1 MSVRTF
7 AVVVG
12 LAFLLGGGAIL
23 FVMLAVQAPTGSLI
37 PCGNGLGIG
46 FDEPAVSAA
55 GPAYVDICA
64 DLRQRRLLWGLSV
77 LAVGVVLLLVASL
90 AGSHRATRR

>member
-7 AVVVG
+7 ALVVG

-23 FVMLAVQAPTGSLI
+23 FVMLAVEAPSGSLI

-46 FDEPAVSAA
+46 FDEPSASAVS
-55 GPAYVDICA
+55 PAYVDICA
-64 DLRQRRLLWGLSV
+64 DLRHRRLLWSLPLIGL
-77 LAVGVVLLLVASL
+77 GVLLLIGSLVAS
-90 AGSHRATRR
+90 RNATRR

>member
-23 FVMLAVQAPTGSLI
+23 LVMLAVEAPSGALI
-37 PCGNGLGIG
+37 PCGNSLGIG
-46 FDEPAVSAA
+46 FEEPAVSAA

-64 DLRQRRLLWGLSV
+64 DLRQRRLLWGAPVAGLG
-77 LAVGVVLLLVASL
+77 ALLLIGSL
-90 AGSHRATRR
+90 VGSRRATRR

>member
-23 FVMLAVQAPTGSLI
+23 FVMLAVEAPSGSLI
-37 PCGNGLGIG
+37 PCGNGLGLG
-46 FDEPAVSAA
+46 FDEPATAA
-55 GPAYVDICA
+55 IGQAYVDICA
-64 DLRQRRLLWGLSV
+64 DLRHRRLLWALPVIG
-77 LAVGVVLLLVASL
+77 VGALLLIGSL
-90 AGSHRATRR
+90 VGSRRATRR

>member
-23 FVMLAVQAPTGSLI
+23 LVMLAVEAPSGALV
-37 PCGNGLGIG
+37 PCGNSLGIG
-46 FDEPAVSAA
+46 FEEPVASAA

-64 DLRQRRLLWGLSV
+64 ELRHRRLLWGLPV
-77 LAVGVVLLLVASL
+77 IGLGAVLLIGSLV
-90 AGSHRATRR
+90 GSRRATRR

>member
-23 FVMLAVQAPTGSLI
+23 FVALAVEAPSGSLI
-37 PCGNGLGIG
+37 PCGNALGIG
-46 FDEPAVSAA
+46 FDEPAASAVS
-55 GPAYVDICA
+55 PAFVDICA
-64 DLRQRRLLWGLSV
+64 DLRHRRLLWGAPVAGLG
-77 LAVGVVLLLVASL
+77 ALLLL
-90 AGSHRATRR
+90 GSSVGARRATRR

>member
-23 FVMLAVQAPTGSLI
+23 LVSLAVEAPSGALI
-37 PCGNGLGIG
+37 PCGNSLGLGA
-46 FDEPAVSAA
+46 DEAAASAVS
-55 GPAYVDICA
+55 PAYVDICA
-64 DLRQRRLLWGLSV
+64 DLRQRRLLWGLPV
-77 LAVGVVLLLVASL
+77 IGLGAILLLGSL
-90 AGSHRATRR
+90 IGSRRATRR

>member
-23 FVMLAVQAPTGSLI
+23 FVMLAVEAPSGALI
-37 PCGNGLGIG
+37 PCGNSLGLG
-46 FDEPAVSAA
+46 FDEPVASAA

-64 DLRQRRLLWGLSV
+64 DLRQRRMLWGLPV
-77 LAVGVVLLLVASL
+77 IGLGALLLIGSL
-90 AGSHRATRR
+90 VGARRATRR

>member
-23 FVMLAVQAPTGSLI
+23 LVMLAVEAPSGSLV
-37 PCGNGLGIG
+37 PCGNGLGLG
-46 FDEPAVSAA
+46 FDEPTAAAVS
-55 GPAYVDICA
+55 PAYVDICA
-64 DLRQRRLLWGLSV
+64 DLRHRRLLWALPVIG
-77 LAVGVVLLLVASL
+77 VGAVLLIGSLVSA
-90 AGSHRATRR
+90 RKATRR

>member
-23 FVMLAVQAPTGSLI
+23 LVMLAVDAPSGSLI
-37 PCGNGLGIG
+37 PCGNGLGLG
-46 FDEPAVSAA
+46 FDEPAAAAVS
-55 GPAYVDICA
+55 PAYVDICA
-64 DLRQRRLLWGLSV
+64 DLRHRRLLWALPVIG
-77 LAVGVVLLLVASL
+77 VGALLLIGSL
-90 AGSHRATRR
+90 VSTRDATRR

>member
-23 FVMLAVQAPTGSLI
+23 FVMLAVESPSGSLI

-46 FDEPAVSAA
+46 FDEPAAA
-55 GPAYVDICA
+55 AVGPAYVDICA
-64 DLRQRRLLWGLSV
+64 DLRHRRLLWALPVIG
-77 LAVGVVLLLVASL
+77 VGALLLIGSLFASL
-90 AGSHRATRR
+90 NATRR

>member
-23 FVMLAVQAPTGSLI
+23 LVMLAVEAPSGSLI
-37 PCGNGLGIG
+37 PCGNSLGIG
-46 FDEPAVSAA
+46 FEEPAVSAA

-64 DLRQRRLLWGLSV
+64 DLRHRRLLWALPVIG
-77 LAVGVVLLLVASL
+77 VGVVLLIGSL
-90 AGSHRATRR
+90 LSSRKATRR

>member
-23 FVMLAVQAPTGSLI
+23 FVTLAVEAPNGALI
-37 PCGNGLGIG
+37 PCGNGLGLG
-46 FDEPAVSAA
+46 FDQTAAAAVS
-55 GPAYVDICA
+55 PAYVDICA
-64 DLRQRRLLWGLSV
+64 DLRHRRLLWALPVIG
-77 LAVGVVLLLVASL
+77 VGVLLLIGSLVAS
-90 AGSHRATRR
+90 RTPTRR

>member
-23 FVMLAVQAPTGSLI
+23 FVMLAVEAPSGTLI

-46 FDEPAVSAA
+46 FDEVAAAAVS
-55 GPAYVDICA
+55 PAYVDICA
-64 DLRQRRLLWGLSV
+64 DLRQRRLLWALPVIG
-77 LAVGVVLLLVASL
+77 VGVLLLIGSL
-90 AGSHRATRR
+90 VGSRNTTRR

>member
-23 FVMLAVQAPTGSLI
+23 FVMLAVEAPNGLLI
-37 PCGNGLGIG
+37 PCGNGLGLG
-46 FDEPAVSAA
+46 FDETGASAV
-55 GPAYVDICA
+55 GQAYVDICA
-64 DLRQRRLLWGLSV
+64 DLRHRRLLWALPVIG
-77 LAVGVVLLLVASL
+77 VGALLLIGSL
-90 AGSHRATRR
+90 VSSLNATRR

>member
-23 FVMLAVQAPTGSLI
+23 FVMLAVEAPSGALI
-37 PCGNGLGIG
+37 PCGNSLGLG
-46 FDEPAVSAA
+46 FDEPAASAVS
-55 GPAYVDICA
+55 PAYVDICA
-64 DLRQRRLLWGLSV
+64 DLRERRLLWGAPVFGLG
-77 LAVGVVLLLVASL
+77 ALLLIGSLVASL
-90 AGSHRATRR
+90 KATRR

>member
-23 FVMLAVQAPTGSLI
+23 FVMLAVEAPSGALI
-37 PCGNGLGIG
+37 PCGNGLGMG
-46 FDEPAVSAA
+46 FDEPGAAAVS
-55 GPAYVDICA
+55 PAYVDICA
-64 DLRQRRLLWGLSV
+64 DLRHRRLLWALPVIG
-77 LAVGVVLLLVASL
+77 VGVVLLIGSLVS
-90 AGSHRATRR
+90 SRKATRR

>member
-23 FVMLAVQAPTGSLI
+23 FVTLAVEAPSGALI
-37 PCGNGLGIG
+37 PCGNSLGIG
-46 FDEPAVSAA
+46 FDEPAAAAVS
-55 GPAYVDICA
+55 PAYVDICG
-64 DLRQRRLLWGLSV
+64 DLRHKRLLWGLPM
-77 LAVGVVLLLVASL
+77 AGVGLLLIVASML
-90 AGSHRATRR
+90 GSRSATRR

>member
-23 FVMLAVQAPTGSLI
+23 FVMLAVEAPSGSLI
-37 PCGNGLGIG
+37 SCGNSLGLG
-46 FDEPAVSAA
+46 FDEPAASAVS
-55 GPAYVDICA
+55 PAYVDICA
-64 DLRQRRLLWGLSV
+64 DLRQRRLLWGLPV
-77 LAVGVVLLLVASL
+77 IAVGVLLLIGSL
-90 AGSHRATRR
+90 VGSRRATRR

>member
-23 FVMLAVQAPTGSLI
+23 LVMLAVEAPSGSLV
-37 PCGNGLGIG
+37 PCGNGLGFG
-46 FDEPAVSAA
+46 FDEPAVSAVS
-55 GPAYVDICA
+55 PAYVDICA
-64 DLRQRRLLWGLSV
+64 DLRHRRLLWALPV
-77 LAVGVVLLLVASL
+77 IAVGALLLIGSL
-90 AGSHRATRR
+90 VSSRNATRR

>member
-23 FVMLAVQAPTGSLI
+23 LVMLAVEAPSGALV
-37 PCGNGLGIG
+37 PCGNSLGIG
-46 FDEPAVSAA
+46 FEEPVASAA

-64 DLRQRRLLWGLSV
+64 DLRHRRLLWGLPV
-77 LAVGVVLLLVASL
+77 TGLGAVLLI
-90 AGSHRATRR
+90 GSVVGSRRATRR

>member
-23 FVMLAVQAPTGSLI
+23 LVALAVEAPTGSLI
-37 PCGNGLGIG
+37 PCGNGLGLG
-46 FDEPAVSAA
+46 FDETATAA
-55 GPAYVDICA
+55 FGPAYVDICA
-64 DLRQRRLLWGLSV
+64 DLRQRRLLWALPVIG
-77 LAVGVVLLLVASL
+77 VGALLLIGSLVAS
-90 AGSHRATRR
+90 RNATRR

>member
-23 FVMLAVQAPTGSLI
+23 LVMLAVEAPSGTLI
-37 PCGNGLGIG
+37 PCGNGLGLG
-46 FDEPAVSAA
+46 FDEPAASAVS
-55 GPAYVDICA
+55 PAYVDICA
-64 DLRQRRLLWGLSV
+64 DLRHRRLLWSLPLIGF
-77 LAVGVVLLLVASL
+77 GVLLLIGSLVAS
-90 AGSHRATRR
+90 RNATRR

>member
-23 FVMLAVQAPTGSLI
+23 LVMLAVEAPSGALV
-37 PCGNGLGIG
+37 PCGNGLGFG
-46 FDEPAVSAA
+46 FDEPAAAAVS
-55 GPAYVDICA
+55 PAYVDICA
-64 DLRQRRLLWGLSV
+64 DLRHRRLLWALPVIG
-77 LAVGVVLLLVASL
+77 VGAVLLIGSLVSA
-90 AGSHRATRR
+90 RKATRR

>member
-23 FVMLAVQAPTGSLI
+23 LVMLAVEAPNGSLI
-37 PCGNGLGIG
+37 PCGNGLGLG
-46 FDEPAVSAA
+46 FDEPAAA
-55 GPAYVDICA
+55 AVGPAYVDICA
-64 DLRQRRLLWGLSV
+64 DLRQRRLLWALPVIG
-77 LAVGVVLLLVASL
+77 VGALLLIGSLVAS
-90 AGSHRATRR
+90 RNATRR